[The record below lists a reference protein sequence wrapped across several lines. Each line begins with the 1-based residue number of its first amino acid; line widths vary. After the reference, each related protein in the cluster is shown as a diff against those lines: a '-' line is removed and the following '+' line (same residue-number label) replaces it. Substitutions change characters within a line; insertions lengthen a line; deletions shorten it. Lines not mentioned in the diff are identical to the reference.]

1 MDTTGSRETGGGE
14 DCSSCRGKGWR
25 YTQVNATYGAQAID
39 GRRARRTRSDCF
51 DCAGTG
57 WQGT

>member
-1 MDTTGSRETGGGE
+1 MDTTGTRETGQEGC
-14 DCSSCRGKGWR
+14 CSACRGKGWR
-25 YTQVNATYGAQAID
+25 YTQVSAAYGAQAID

-57 WQGT
+57 RQGT